1 MKRPLSG
8 LSAWLVQRLSAV
20 LMLGFMAFVLA
31 RILVDPPH
39 SYGAWRAWV
48 GHPAVSLAVVLF
60 VAALLTHAWVG
71 LRDVTLD
78 YVAPLAARIATLSLI
93 ALALLAVAAWTVW
106 ILMLA
111 RG

>member
-1 MKRPLSG
+1 VRRPLSG
-8 LSAWLVQRLSAV
+8 LPAWLVQRLSAV
-20 LMLGFMAFVLA
+20 FMLGFIVFVLVHF
-31 RILVDPPH
+31 LVDPPR
-39 SYGAWRAWV
+39 SYEAWRSWV
-48 GHPAVSLAVVLF
+48 SNPGFGLAAVLF

-93 ALALLAVAAWTVW
+93 ALSLLVVAAWTVR
-106 ILMLA
+106 ILWLV

>member
-1 MKRPLSG
+1 MRRPLSA
-8 LSAWLVQRLSAV
+8 LPAWLAQRLSAV
-20 LMLGFMAFVLA
+20 FMLGFIVFVLVHF
-31 RILVDPPH
+31 LVDPPR
-39 SYGAWRAWV
+39 SYEAWRSSVTNPGVSVA
-48 GHPAVSLAVVLF
+48 AVIF

-93 ALALLAVAAWTVW
+93 ALALLAVAAWSVW
-106 ILMLA
+106 ILLLA

>member
-1 MKRPLSG
+1 VRRPLSG
-8 LSAWLVQRLSAV
+8 LPAWLMQRLSAV
-20 LMLGFMAFVLA
+20 FMLGFIVFGLVHF
-31 RILVDPPH
+31 LVDPPH
-39 SYGAWRAWV
+39 SYEAWRGWV
-48 GHPAVSLAVVLF
+48 GNTGVSVAAVLF

-93 ALALLAVAAWTVW
+93 AAALLAVGAWAVR
-106 ILMLA
+106 ILLLG

>member
-1 MKRPLSG
+1 MRRPLSG

-20 LMLGFMAFVLA
+20 FMLGFIVFVLLHFL
-31 RILVDPPH
+31 IDPPRSYQAWH
-39 SYGAWRAWV
+39 SWV
-48 GHPAVSLAVVLF
+48 GHPGVGVAAAVF

-78 YVAPLAARIATLSLI
+78 YVAPPAARTS
-93 ALALLAVAAWTVW
+93 ALALIVVALFAAGAWA
-106 ILMLA
+106 LELLLPG